1 MKKIIIN
8 GIGWSGSTAFINLL
22 ELKRKENY
30 VVLPGEFDDFR
41 VPGSMRELLLSSNLP
56 KSSRWKNL
64 KPRIPLIIR
73 SLVPDKIWPNFER
86 GKTIKRVNAAMLSL
100 GIFREKLIFDKYKS
114 ALIREDDIENRN
126 ILLSNWMD
134 DVCMN
139 YSGFNKKASMV
150 FIEQFFLFDD
160 NPKLY
165 NWFEFDKL
173 ILFIRRPETQ
183 LNATLEAYSMYDNY
197 PWVAEYLIGR
207 EDENNTNKYELFI
220 RTTIKRY
227 SWVERFLKS
236 IKSDKVLIV
245 DFNSFLYDTENTI
258 DILSNKLDCELNK
271 NLELFDI
278 ENSKSRDKEWDHS
291 IHDLS
296 ILLNEAQAKYQ
307 IFKNNLSERY
317 LVI

>member
-8 GIGWSGSTAFINLL
+8 GVGWTGSTAFVNLL

-30 VVLPGEFDDFR
+30 VVIPGEFDDFR
-41 VPGSMRELLLSSNLP
+41 VPGSMRESLLSSNVP

-64 KPRIPLIIR
+64 KPRAPLIIR
-73 SLVPDKIWPNFER
+73 SLVSDKIWPNLER
-86 GKTIKRVNAAMLSL
+86 GKTIKRVNAAMLSS
-100 GIFREKLIFDKYKS
+100 GIFREKRIFDKYKS
-114 ALIREDDIENRN
+114 ALFQEDDIINRN
-126 ILLSNWMD
+126 TLLSNWMN

-139 YSGFNKKASMV
+139 YSRFNKRASMV
-150 FIEQFFLFDD
+150 FIEQFILFDD
-160 NPKLY
+160 DPKLY
-165 NWFEFDKL
+165 SWFEFDKL

-207 EDENNTNKYELFI
+207 ENENNTNKYELFT
-220 RTTIKRY
+220 RTTMKRY

-236 IKSDKVLIV
+236 IKPDKVLIV
-245 DFNSFLYDTENTI
+245 DFDSFLYDTQNTI
-258 DILSNKLDCELNK
+258 EILSSNLNCDLNK

-278 ENSKSRDKEWDHS
+278 ENSRSRDKEWDNS
-291 IHDLS
+291 KVNLS
-296 ILLNEAQAKYQ
+296 ILLNEARVKYE

>member
-41 VPGSMRELLLSSNLP
+41 VPGSMRESLLSSNLP

-73 SLVPDKIWPNFER
+73 SLVSDKIWPNFER
-86 GKTIKRVNAAMLSL
+86 GKTIKRVNAAMLSS

-114 ALIREDDIENRN
+114 ALTREDDIENRN

-134 DVCMN
+134 DVCLN
-139 YSGFNKKASMV
+139 YSGYNKKASMV

-183 LNATLEAYSMYDNY
+183 LSATLEAYSMYDNY

-227 SWVERFLKS
+227 CWVERFLKS

-245 DFNSFLYDTENTI
+245 DFDSFLYDTENTI
-258 DILSNKLDCELNK
+258 DILSNKLDCKLSK

-278 ENSKSRDKEWDHS
+278 ENSQNRDKEWDHS

-296 ILLNEAQAKYQ
+296 ILLNEAQDKYQ

-317 LVI
+317 SVI